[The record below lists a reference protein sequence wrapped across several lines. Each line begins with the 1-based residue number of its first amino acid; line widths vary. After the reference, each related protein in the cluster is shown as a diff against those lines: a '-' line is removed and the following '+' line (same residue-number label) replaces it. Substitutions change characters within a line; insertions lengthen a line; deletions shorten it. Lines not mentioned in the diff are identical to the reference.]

1 MKLEAVKKLIK
12 ESVKKLLF
20 LYVIIKIMIKI
31 ENKINNSQKID
42 PSKYI
47 MMEQFQPNST
57 QSTGDP
63 IKDIMMQTQREA
75 NDLTNFM

>member
-1 MKLEAVKKLIK
+1 MKLEAFKKLIK
-12 ESVKKLLF
+12 ESVKEALREEGIL
-20 LYVIIKIMIKI
+20 I

-63 IKDIMMQTQREA
+63 IKDIMMQTQR
-75 NDLTNFM
+75 